1 MVMDLNRFRQCAAAF
16 GAKRRRWPEAER
28 PLFDRFAA
36 SAEGAAVLAEAGRSD
51 ALLDALAPAAPDAR
65 LVRRIIAVSRPAWR
79 RLLVPAAALA
89 ACALLGFAVGFAQA
103 RGEAGADVVGPLLL
117 GPRSLQEAGL

>member
-1 MVMDLNRFRQCAAAF
+1 MDLNRFEQCAAAF
-16 GAKRRRWPEAER
+16 GAERRRWPEVER
-28 PLFDRFAA
+28 PLFDRFAG

-51 ALLDALAPAAPDAR
+51 GFLDALAPAAPDAG
-65 LVRRIIAVSRPAWR
+65 LVHRIVSVSQPAWR

-89 ACALLGFAVGFAQA
+89 ACALLGFAVGFTQA
-103 RGEAGADVVGPLLL
+103 RGEADADVVGPLLL